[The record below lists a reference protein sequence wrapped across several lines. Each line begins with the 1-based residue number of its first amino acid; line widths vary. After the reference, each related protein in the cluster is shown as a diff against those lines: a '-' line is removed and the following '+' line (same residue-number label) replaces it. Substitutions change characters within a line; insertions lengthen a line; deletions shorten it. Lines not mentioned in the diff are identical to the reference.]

1 MELDNN
7 QQLHLFTSSSTN
19 AATMS
24 TRRKGGHDKSDMGWS
39 IRAGIGKEPSANA
52 LLKDKEVTGAPSAAA
67 SSQSTSSPYP
77 MTSGGLYD
85 LDTLDEEL
93 VTATGPSSSAIRYI
107 EPKLDNLKSVQKNPK
122 STFKEMIRAAD
133 ADAANH
139 AARMR
144 KYQAAAAAV
153 GGDGGN
159 TGGAGREASSWR
171 ERIERRKKW
180 DAKASALQK
189 EAATIVRLIDTPIEG
204 TQAEVAK
211 ERLARWQRALEL
223 YVYCPDES
231 GVDLLKLLEKLIEG
245 CGEVSTLCLWGA
257 MHYLLFDTSFVLC
270 YAI

>member
-1 MELDNN
+1 
-7 QQLHLFTSSSTN
+7 
-19 AATMS
+19 MS
-24 TRRKGGHDKSDMGWS
+24 TRRKGGVDKSDMGWS

-52 LLKDKEVTGAPSAAA
+52 LLKDEEVTGAPSAAA

-93 VTATGPSSSAIRYI
+93 VTATRPSSSAIRYI

-159 TGGAGREASSWR
+159 TGGGAGREASSWR

-245 CGEVSTLCLWGA
+245 CGEVSTLCVWGA
-257 MHYLLFDTSFVLC
+257 MHYLFLIQALFFVMLFD
-270 YAI
+270 